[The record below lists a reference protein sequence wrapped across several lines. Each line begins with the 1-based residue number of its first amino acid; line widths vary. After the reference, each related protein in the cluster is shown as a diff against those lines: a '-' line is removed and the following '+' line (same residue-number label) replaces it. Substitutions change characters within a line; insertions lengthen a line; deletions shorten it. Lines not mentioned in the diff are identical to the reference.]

1 MRHGFC
7 FHFAGVHSSFI
18 GFVGREAQLRL
29 HMEMVVLQDS
39 KKRRVQQPKKCSGDY
54 DNVDASQEH
63 GRATRRGVEGNKRK
77 DVQKNAMEMT
87 GNVYASQAGKKDTGR
102 S

>member
-7 FHFAGVHSSFI
+7 FHVAGVHSSFI

-39 KKRRVQQPKKCSGDY
+39 KKSQVQQPKECSGD
-54 DNVDASQEH
+54 DNFDASQEH
-63 GRATRRGVEGNKRK
+63 ERATTRRVEGNKRK
-77 DVQKNAMEMT
+77 KSAMEMT
-87 GNVYASQAGKKDTGR
+87 VNVHASQAGKKDTGR